1 MAYDRKKIFEQA
13 KEISLSEGCNML
25 KDKFKNEKE
34 FTENLLPKLDGLI
47 KSAYDLDLDKIELE
61 KQFKLNEQ
69 GFFSI
74 YADIY
79 ITTKQGKD
87 ILIECKN
94 PRHDK
99 AETFNA
105 FGQIMSYQY
114 LLSKT
119 PFKPIVI
126 LATSNFEF
134 YYFDFIK
141 QFNLEF
147 DVIINN
153 KEKTAFWINDFKN
166 GI

>member
-1 MAYDRKKIFEQA
+1 MAYNKKKILNQVMEV
-13 KEISLSEGCNML
+13 SLSHGCNSL
-25 KDKFKNEKE
+25 KNKFKNEKA
-34 FTENLLPKLDGLI
+34 FTENLLPKLKNII
-47 KSAYDLDLDKIELE
+47 KTAYNLDIKTVELE
-61 KQFKLNEQ
+61 KQFKLNEE
-69 GFFSI
+69 GLFTI

-79 ITTKQGKD
+79 LTTNQGKD

-99 AETFNA
+99 TETFNA

-119 PFKPIVI
+119 PFKPIII

-141 QFNLEF
+141 QFNLGF

-153 KEKTAFWINDFKN
+153 EKNTAFWINEFID

>member
-1 MAYDRKKIFEQA
+1 MAYDKKKIFQQA
-13 KEISLSEGCNML
+13 KEISLSEGCNLL

-34 FTENLLPKLDGLI
+34 FTENLLPKLEGLI
-47 KSAYDLDLDKIELE
+47 KTAYDLDIDRVELE
-61 KQFKLNEQ
+61 KQFKLNEY
-69 GFFSI
+69 GLFSI

-119 PFKPIVI
+119 PFSPIVI

-153 KEKTAFWINDFKN
+153 KEKTAFWLNEFKN

>member
-1 MAYDRKKIFEQA
+1 MAYKTEELEKVNY
-13 KEISLSEGCNML
+13 ISLEQGCVSL
-25 KDKFKNEKE
+25 KEKFTNEKE
-34 FTENLLPKLDGLI
+34 FTENLLPKLDSIIKNAYGLDI
-47 KSAYDLDLDKIELE
+47 STIELE
-61 KQFKLNEQ
+61 KRFMLNEYDL
-69 GFFSI
+69 FSI

-119 PFKPIVI
+119 PFDPIII
-126 LATSNFEF
+126 LATSTFEF
-134 YYFDFIK
+134 YFFDFIK
-141 QFNLEF
+141 QFNLKF

-153 KEKTAFWINDFKN
+153 KEHTAFWINEF
-166 GI
+166 

>member
-1 MAYDRKKIFEQA
+1 MAYDRKKIFKQA
-13 KEISLSEGCNML
+13 KEVSLSDGCNML
-25 KDKFKNEKE
+25 RDKFKSEKE
-34 FTENLLPKLDGLI
+34 FTENLLPKLENII
-47 KSAYDLDLDKIELE
+47 KNAYDLDIDKIELE
-61 KQFKLNEQ
+61 KQFKLNEY
-69 GFFSI
+69 GLFSI

-126 LATSNFEF
+126 LATSNF
-134 YYFDFIK
+134 
-141 QFNLEF
+141 
-147 DVIINN
+147 
-153 KEKTAFWINDFKN
+153 
-166 GI
+166 

>member
-1 MAYDRKKIFEQA
+1 MAYDKKKIFEQA
-13 KEISLSEGCNML
+13 KEISLEQGCSIL
-25 KDKFKNEKE
+25 KNKFKNEKE
-34 FTENLLPKLDGLI
+34 FTENLLPKLESIIKTAYGLNI
-47 KSAYDLDLDKIELE
+47 DKVELE
-61 KQFKLNEQ
+61 KQFKLNEY

-94 PRHDK
+94 PKQDK

-119 PFKPIVI
+119 PFKPIII

-141 QFNLEF
+141 QFNLDF

-153 KEKTAFWINDFKN
+153 KEQTAFWLNEFKN
-166 GI
+166 GL